1 MNCDAAEEL
10 ISELI
15 DGELPEATRSEV
27 EAHIDACER
36 CGPLAKQMQ
45 RTVRFVRTNSRTMLT
60 PNTPGGNYMEFTRAL
75 VDDAERRTGEDVGRE
90 KCIWKSATSAGQEE
104 TS

>member
-1 MNCDAAEEL
+1 MKCSTAEEL

-15 DGELPEATRSEV
+15 DGELPEATRADV
-27 EAHIDACER
+27 QAHIDQCAT

-45 RTVRFVRTNSRTMLT
+45 RTVRFVRANSRTMLT
-60 PNTPGGNYMEFTRAL
+60 PGTPGGNYMEFTRAL
-75 VDDAERRTGEDVGRE
+75 VDEREVRTGEDVARE
-90 KCIWKSATSAGQEE
+90 RGFWKE